1 MRELLERTQGKGLT
15 VLGVYC
21 DGHTDEAKAKAE
33 KIGMAW
39 PSFKNDRN
47 GPISTAW
54 NVNSWPRTDIL
65 DRKGVICYRQLYGGE
80 IARAAETLLAE
91 SP

>member
-1 MRELLERTQGKGLT
+1 MTR
-15 VLGVYC
+15 
-21 DGHTDEAKAKAE
+21 
-33 KIGMAW
+33 

-47 GPISTAW
+47 GPISTTW

-65 DRKGVICYRQLYGGE
+65 DRKGVIRYRQLCGGE

-91 SP
+91 AP

>member
-1 MRELLERTQGKGLT
+1 MPMTGGN
-15 VLGVYC
+15 
-21 DGHTDEAKAKAE
+21 HTDEAKDIAE
-33 KIGMAW
+33 KIGMTW

-54 NVNSWPRTDIL
+54 NVNSWPRVDVL
-65 DRKGVICYRQLYGGE
+65 DRKGVIRYRHLYSGE

>member
-1 MRELLERTQGKGLT
+1 MRELLEHQAGKPLT
-15 VLGVYC
+15 ILGVYC
-21 DGHTDEAKAKAE
+21 DDHPEDAKAIAD
-33 KIGMAW
+33 KIGMNW

-65 DRKGVICYRQLYGGE
+65 DRQGVIRYRHLFGGE